1 MAELNQFEAVIPGQS
16 LSGPEL
22 GAYPWENPPAFASP
36 DEAFDFIF
44 GKIAEDDVIVLG
56 IVKLLQ
62 SGVAP
67 DTITDGILLNAFMS
81 GQITPDVS
89 IILREP
95 MNDLIRVV
103 GQQADVKITEL
114 DTDIQALN
122 QNLATEVME
131 ELIEGVED
139 EEEDDEEPV
148 EDAPRGMMAHPAEGA
163 EAEE

>member
-1 MAELNQFEAVIPGQS
+1 M
-16 LSGPEL
+16 
-22 GAYPWENPPAFASP
+22 
-36 DEAFDFIF
+36 
-44 GKIAEDDVIVLG
+44 
-56 IVKLLQ
+56 LQ

-131 ELIEGVED
+131 ELIEGVEAEE

-148 EDAPRGMMAHPAEGA
+148 EDAPRGMMARPAEGA